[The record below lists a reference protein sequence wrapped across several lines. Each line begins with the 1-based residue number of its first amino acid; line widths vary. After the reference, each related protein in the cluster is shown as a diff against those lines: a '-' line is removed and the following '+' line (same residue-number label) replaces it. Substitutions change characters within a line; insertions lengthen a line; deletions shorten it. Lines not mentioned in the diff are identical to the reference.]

1 MKPNRAVLASLFGTA
16 AIVVSSLL
24 WHSAAAARTAST
36 LDPQAVPP
44 PAPATSLD
52 RPPAESPVPLNP
64 ESDVEH
70 CAACRLAAGTT
81 GQLAPGSFELR
92 PEVLEDGVSLRITS
106 NDRAV
111 RDALWKATLA
121 RGELLEALR
130 TGAPV
135 QLCSEC
141 RARVA
146 MLTELKIVAHRIPE
160 GMVLVYTSEREDVVR
175 HIHAI
180 VQATHEVPVQF

>member
-1 MKPNRAVLASLFGTA
+1 MKPKRAVLASLFGA
-16 AIVVSSLL
+16 VAIVVTSLL
-24 WHSAAAARTAST
+24 WHGAAAARTA
-36 LDPQAVPP
+36 DPRAVPP
-44 PAPATSLD
+44 PAPTTSLD
-52 RPPAESPVPLNP
+52 RPRAESPAPLDP
-64 ESDVEH
+64 ESDIER

-81 GQLAPGSFELR
+81 GQLPAGSFEMQ
-92 PEVLEDGVSLRITS
+92 PEVLEDGVSLRVTS

-121 RGELLEALR
+121 RGELREALR

-141 RARVA
+141 RNRIA
-146 MLTELKIVAHRIPE
+146 MLTDLKIVAHRIPE

-180 VQATHEVPVQF
+180 VRATHEVPVQF